1 LWCLIIVGSIDNF
14 LRPFL
19 MRGEGQL
26 SPFYIF
32 LAIIG
37 GVKYFGLSG
46 LLYGPLILGLASV
59 MLYIYQVEY
68 DEQLSEESG

>member
-1 LWCLIIVGSIDNF
+1 
-14 LRPFL
+14 
-19 MRGEGQL
+19 M

-37 GVKYFGLSG
+37 GISCFGVAG
-46 LLYGPLILGLASV
+46 ILYGPLILGFATV

-68 DEQLSEESG
+68 RDLLDKKEINH